1 MLRSILRVGLLALLP
16 LAASCGGDDDEATGP
31 RSNDLIGSWD
41 ATAIELISVANPDVN
56 VELVALGAHGRIVL
70 EANGNFG
77 LSVGIPGE
85 PTEFAGG
92 TWSSTTVLTLAFDSG
107 EIEGTWR
114 FSYVLNG
121 DTLTLTGASAD
132 YDFNEDDN
140 EDPAVLN
147 MTLVRL

>member
-1 MLRSILRVGLLALLP
+1 MHRIIGVLLLALLP
-16 LAASCGGDDDEATGP
+16 FTSSCGGDDETTGP
-31 RSNDLIGSWD
+31 LSNDLIGSWD
-41 ATAIELISVANPDVN
+41 ATVIELISVANPDVN

-70 EANGNFG
+70 EANGDFG
-77 LSVGIPGE
+77 LSVGVPGE

-92 TWSSTTVLTLAFDSG
+92 TWSSTTVLTLSFDSG

-114 FSYVLNG
+114 FGYVLNG
-121 DTLTLTGASAD
+121 DTLRLTGASAE
-132 YDFNEDDN
+132 YDFNEDEI